1 MITNYL
7 SPVSFKVVIDRM
19 PNVEF
24 FTQRVQIPGLSTG
37 APQQVSPL
45 HNIYKTPDRIEYAEL
60 DLSFIVDENMSN
72 YKEILNWL
80 EGMGTPESSDQRLNL
95 EEGKYGAVSDI
106 SILIENSSRNSNIKF
121 TFTECFPISLSGV
134 QLDVTG
140 SDIIYPEC
148 NVVMRY
154 TNMRFENLG

>member
-7 SPVSFKVVIDRM
+7 SPVSFKIVIDRL

-72 YKEILNWL
+72 YKEILEWL

-95 EEGKYGAVSDI
+95 ENSKYGSVSDI
-106 SILIENSSRNSNIKF
+106 SIIIENSNRNGHIKF
-121 TFTECFPISLSGV
+121 TFTECFPIALSGV

-148 NVVMRY
+148 NVTMRY

>member
-1 MITNYL
+1 
-7 SPVSFKVVIDRM
+7 M

-37 APQQVSPL
+37 APQQLSPL

-72 YKEILNWL
+72 YKEILDWL

-95 EEGKYGAVSDI
+95 ENSKYGSVSDI
-106 SILIENSSRNSNIKF
+106 SIIIENSSRNSHIKF
-121 TFTECFPISLSGV
+121 TFTECFPIALGAV

-140 SDIIYPEC
+140 SDIVYPEC